1 MGNGKKLEMQKEKK
15 FWSEK
20 NGLINLKYTPRANNI
35 GAELSDD
42 NLNTFIGEQG
52 TICTE
57 SYLVL
62 GATLELDN
70 FSAETLKK

>member
-1 MGNGKKLEMQKEKK
+1 M
-15 FWSEK
+15 
-20 NGLINLKYTPRANNI
+20 NLKYTPRANNI

-42 NLNTFIGEQG
+42 NLNTFIGELG

-70 FSAETLKK
+70 FSAENLKK